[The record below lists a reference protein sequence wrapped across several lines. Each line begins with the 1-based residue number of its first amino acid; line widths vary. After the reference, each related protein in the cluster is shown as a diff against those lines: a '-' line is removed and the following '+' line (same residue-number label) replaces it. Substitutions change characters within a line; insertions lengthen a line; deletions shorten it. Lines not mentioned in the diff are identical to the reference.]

1 MSKTNNIKNE
11 IKCAY
16 QEVIISRTDTKGN
29 IIYCNSTFKK
39 VNAFDGASAINK
51 PHSIVRH
58 PDMPQVIF
66 EIIWKTISRGLPIQA
81 IIKNKTKDNRYYWTM
96 IDFKPQKDMNN
107 KIVSYMAHGKQAPQ
121 KVIDIIEPL
130 YIMLKDIEKEHGVE
144 SALTYLHSYLDEQG
158 MTYSQYL
165 NYLTKHRGLK
175 CLCEFIRHRII
186 VSPKLNTPTQHKG
199 N

>member
-1 MSKTNNIKNE
+1 LGESIASKNIQDE

-39 VNAFDGASAINK
+39 VNALKGASAINQ
-51 PHSIVRH
+51 PHNIIRH

-66 EIIWKTISRGLPIQA
+66 HIIWKTISRGLPIQA
-81 IIKNKTKDNRYYWTM
+81 ILKNKTKDNRYYWTM

-107 KIVSYMAHGKQAPQ
+107 KIVSYIAHGKQAPQ
-121 KVIDIIEPL
+121 KVIDTIEPL

-165 NYLTKHRGLK
+165 NHLTKHRGLK
-175 CLCEFIRHRII
+175 CLCEFIRHKII
-186 VSPKLNTPTQHKG
+186 NID
-199 N
+199 